1 MRPWKT
7 GVLVFGLALIGVAS
21 GSCAPG
27 DPNVVLVVVD
37 TLRADRLGCYGYET
51 DTSPSID
58 ELARHSH
65 LFEHAYATA
74 PWTTPS
80 VAGIFTGRY
89 PTSVGITTD
98 PEAGLSV
105 ELVTLAELFKRRG
118 YRTKGIV
125 SHLFIDERLGFAQGF
140 DWYNAREAGRGFSYV
155 SSPGVTEKAVRFIHS
170 KGDGLFLLFVH
181 YFDPHYD
188 YVMHDVLNTY
198 PDYEGRLSTDDVK
211 ISSLRELSKQRELS
225 QSDRRYLEALYDSEV
240 RFTDHNV
247 GLLLDA
253 LKQRGLYDDAM
264 IVFTADHGEELG
276 TAPDGW
282 VGHTKRLSQEM
293 IRVPLLIKMPGQK
306 QARRALAPVSL
317 VDLMPTLAKAV
328 GMPIPA
334 GVQGRPIEIGNEEAS
349 ARPVFAETRREA
361 SLDMVVSGRWKLV
374 YDREKQEHRLFDVVA
389 APAAYEDVSEEHP
402 DVVAALEAERA
413 RWNAGQEEASPKREA
428 EDLREPIFSEEE
440 ERQLRELGYVR

>member
-1 MRPWKT
+1 MRPRRK
-7 GVLVFGLALIGVAS
+7 GLLVFGLALIALGA
-21 GSCAPG
+21 GACAAG

-37 TLRADRLGCYGYET
+37 TLRADRLGCYGYDT

-58 ELARHSH
+58 ELAGHSH

-80 VAGIFTGRY
+80 VASIFTGRY
-89 PTSVGITTD
+89 PRSVGITER
-98 PEAGLSV
+98 EAVLGA
-105 ELVTLAELFKRRG
+105 EWVTLAELFKRRG

-125 SHLFIDERLGFAQGF
+125 SHLLLDERLGFARGF
-140 DWYNAREAGRGFSYV
+140 DMFNAREAGRGRSYV
-155 SSPGVTEKAVRFIHS
+155 SSPGVTEKAIRFVDRQ
-170 KGDGLFLLFVH
+170 GDGPFFLFVH

-188 YVMHDVLNTY
+188 YVMHAVLNTY
-198 PDYEGRLSTDDVK
+198 PDYRGRLLSDDVK
-211 ISSLRELSKQRELS
+211 ISNLRKLSKERELS

-293 IRVPLLIKMPGQK
+293 IRVPLMIKMPGQK
-306 QARRALAPVSL
+306 RGRRVHTPVSL
-317 VDLMPTLAKAV
+317 VNLTPTLAKAV

-334 GVQGRPIEIGNEEAS
+334 AVQGWPVEIGNEEAS

-389 APAAYEDVSEEHP
+389 APGAHEDVSREHP
-402 DVVAALEAERA
+402 EIVAALEVERA
-413 RWNAGQEEASPKREA
+413 RWDAAQEEASPKREA
-428 EDLREPIFSEEE
+428 EDLREPVFSEEE
-440 ERQLRELGYVR
+440 EKRLRELGYLR

>member
-7 GVLVFGLALIGVAS
+7 GLPVFGLALIGVGLA
-21 GSCAPG
+21 SCAPG

-58 ELARHSH
+58 ELARRSH

-80 VAGIFTGRY
+80 VASIFTGRY
-89 PTSVGITTD
+89 PRSVGIVD
-98 PEAGLSV
+98 REIGLND

-140 DWYNAREAGRGFSYV
+140 DGYNAREAGHGRSYV
-155 SSPGVTEKAVRFIHS
+155 SSPGVTEKAIRFIHR
-170 KGDGLFLLFVH
+170 KGDGLFFLFVH

-188 YVMHDVLNTY
+188 YLMHAILNTY
-198 PDYEGRLSTDDVK
+198 PEYKGRLLTDDAK
-211 ISSLRELSKQRELS
+211 ISNLRELSKERELS
-225 QSDRRYLEALYDSEV
+225 QSDRRYLDALYDSEV

-247 GLLLDA
+247 GRLLDA
-253 LKQRGLYDDAM
+253 LKQRGLYEDAM
-264 IVFTADHGEELG
+264 IVFAADHGEELG

-293 IRVPLLIKMPGQK
+293 IRVPLMIKMPGQK
-306 QARRALAPVSL
+306 RGRRVPTPVSL
-317 VDLMPTLAKAV
+317 VDLMPTLVKAV
-328 GMPIPA
+328 GMPMPA
-334 GVQGRPIEIGNEEAS
+334 GVEGRPIQIGNEEAS

-361 SLDMVVSGRWKLV
+361 LLDMVVSGRWKLV
-374 YDREKQEHRLFDVVA
+374 YDREKEEHRLFDVVA
-389 APAAYEDVSEEHP
+389 APTGREDVDGEHP
-402 DVVAALEAERA
+402 EVVAALEVERA
-413 RWNAGQEEASPKREA
+413 RWSAAQEQASARWEA
-428 EDLREPIFSEEE
+428 EDLRDPVFTEEE